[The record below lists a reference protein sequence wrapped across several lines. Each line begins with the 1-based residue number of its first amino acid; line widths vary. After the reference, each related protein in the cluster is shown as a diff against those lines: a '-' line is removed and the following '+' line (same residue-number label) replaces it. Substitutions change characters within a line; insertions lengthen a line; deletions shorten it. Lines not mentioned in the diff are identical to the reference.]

1 MIITLVTSLLFDPYL
16 SITHPFHQ
24 NYEDHVNVVSTH
36 SANQDN
42 ISTGSFVNA
51 SVTLSYAPSPVYKTQ
66 THVNVYAPRSMI
78 VDHYRSGIL
87 ANVSV
92 SVDGSFVSHLD
103 IQTMR
108 AVSASVRQYHVSH
121 LLSLIQ
127 SHVSVDALRI
137 SSVHL
142 DIIWMKPLASV
153 CLGLIIDPHLNAKFA
168 IQ

>member
-1 MIITLVTSLLFDPYL
+1 MIITLVTSLLFNPYL

-24 NYEDHVNVVSTH
+24 NYGDHVNVVSTH

-42 ISTGSFVNA
+42 ISTGSFANA
-51 SVTLSYAPSPVYKTQ
+51 SVTLNYAPSPIYKTQ
-66 THVNVYAPRSMI
+66 ILYAPRSMI
-78 VDHYRSGIL
+78 VDYYRSGTL

-92 SVDGSFVSHLD
+92 SVDGSFVSRLD

-108 AVSASVRQYHVSH
+108 VVSAGVHQYHVSH

-127 SHVSVDALRI
+127 SHASVDALRI

-142 DIIWMKPLASV
+142 DIIWMISLASV
-153 CLGLIIDPHLNAKFA
+153 CLGLIIHPHLNAKFT
-168 IQ
+168 I